1 MRIEIWADVVCG
13 WAYIGKR
20 RLEKAL
26 ESWDGDDAVEVVW
39 RPYRIDPTAPDQ
51 AEPMDEILRD
61 PIVDAALRQC
71 APGLSPAENQ
81 VRVSQVAAAVGL
93 GPRWGAAWRANSH
106 HAHRLLTLAYA
117 EAGAAVQDAVAERL
131 LRAHFIEARDISDR
145 TVLDQIAVDAGF
157 SAGVRLLAG
166 SAGEELLRD
175 QLLHGRAM
183 GVTSPTFVVGDRR
196 LAGAQA
202 PEAIREFLAAGH
214 AESTLPTEVRRL
226 RHAEAL
232 LDRRDPLG
240 ALTLLAPLLAD
251 HGDDPNVRLLA
262 ARAYFASA
270 QLGRAEQLLRIL
282 VDRSP
287 GDAYVRHLLGRTLQ
301 RQGRATQAA
310 AHLRLTAAMS
320 PDYV

>member
-20 RLEKAL
+20 RLEQAL
-26 ESWDGDDAVEVVW
+26 DGWGGDTVEVVW

-51 AEPMDEILRD
+51 AEPMDEMLRD
-61 PIVDAALRQC
+61 PIVDTALRQC

-93 GPRWGAAWRANSH
+93 GPRWGATWRANSH

-117 EAGAAVQDAVAERL
+117 EAGATVQDAVAERL
-131 LRAHFIEARDISDR
+131 MRAHFIEGRDISDR
-145 TVLDQIAVDAGF
+145 TILDQIAVDAGF
-157 SAGVRLLAG
+157 PDGMRLLAG

-175 QLLHGRAM
+175 QLLQGRAM
-183 GVTSPTFVVGDRR
+183 GVTSPTFMVGDQR

-202 PEAIREFLAAGH
+202 PEVIREFLAAGH
-214 AESTLPTEVRRL
+214 VETTLPAEVRRL
-226 RHAEAL
+226 RQAEAL
-232 LDRRDPLG
+232 LERRDPLG
-240 ALTLLAPLLAD
+240 ALTLLGPLLAA
-251 HGDDPNVRLLA
+251 HADDPNVQLLA

-270 QLGRAEQLLRIL
+270 QLGRAEQLLQVL

-287 GDAYVRHLLGRTLQ
+287 GDAYLRHLLGRTLQ
-301 RQGRATQAA
+301 RQGRAAQAA
-310 AHLRLTAAMS
+310 PHLRLTAAMS
-320 PDYV
+320 PEYV